1 MPDLGG
7 VRRQLSV
14 DDDARG
20 DRPWVPLIERFLI
33 LLALVLVALAFT
45 TAGRYRYPIK
55 EGSRADQFFERFQ
68 LAGNVAAIGVE
79 LLLPIVTVFLGLP
92 LLAYTAAS
100 LQLLAVTIFQVQ
112 LPPFR
117 AFRPGTSGQHSV
129 EENDL
134 RRTRWP
140 YQAAFALGYLFLLAY
155 VFTIFA
161 KYF

>member
-1 MPDLGG
+1 M
-7 VRRQLSV
+7 
-14 DDDARG
+14 
-20 DRPWVPLIERFLI
+20 ERFLI
-33 LLALVLVALAFT
+33 LLALGLVSLAIA

-68 LAGNVAAIGVE
+68 LAGNVVAIGVA
-79 LLLPIVTVFLGLP
+79 LLLPVVAVFAGLP
-92 LLAYTAAS
+92 LLAYTAAA

-112 LPPFR
+112 LPPVQ

-129 EENDL
+129 EEDNL

-140 YQAAFALGYLFLLAY
+140 YQTAFALGYFFLVLY

-161 KYF
+161 RYF

>member
-1 MPDLGG
+1 MPDRGG
-7 VRRQLSV
+7 VRRQPSV
-14 DDDARG
+14 DGDAG
-20 DRPWVPLIERFLI
+20 CDRPRAPLIERFLI
-33 LLALVLVALAFT
+33 FLALVLVALAFT
-45 TAGRYRYPIK
+45 TAGRFRYPIK

-79 LLLPIVTVFLGLP
+79 LLLPIVTAFLGLP
-92 LLAYTAAS
+92 LLAYTAAA

-129 EENDL
+129 EEHDL